1 MALSART
8 RDEVGDMVRSVRVRM
23 WRERERERER
33 GLLELRERIGVEVL
47 GRSLSKCR
55 NISVPTYTCNH
66 LSFDLAVSEAGE
78 GAAAKVR
85 SGEGRRFI

>member
-23 WRERERERER
+23 WRER
-33 GLLELRERIGVEVL
+33 GLLELRERIGVEVP
-47 GRSLSKCR
+47 GRSLPKYR
-55 NISVPTYTCNH
+55 NVSIPTYTCNH

-78 GAAAKVR
+78 GAAAKV
-85 SGEGRRFI
+85 